1 MPWLPG
7 ALSLR
12 TVNDPHQRLTILTDQ
27 LSNPTD
33 EDRIPDYLASLL
45 HDPEM
50 RALVRAEI
58 EMLER
63 PLPEARPR
71 DNTGRHD
78 VRNPLNDLTGAE
90 WVFFLNSV
98 ETTAYP
104 TSGPGSFAHDLRK
117 IHPSPKP
124 PQLMEKITRFFTKK
138 GQWVLD
144 PFAGV
149 GGTLLGAAMAGR
161 HAVGLDLEPRYLD
174 TYRAVCER
182 ESIPMESA
190 IIGDARGVL
199 ELVRAVPGAPA
210 TFDLILTDPPYGDM
224 LARAQTGENKKRTG
238 RAEATPFTDAAEDL
252 GNLPLDAFLEAL
264 TDIIAKATTLL
275 KPKGHAIVFCKD
287 LQPTKERPNLL
298 HADVV
303 NALAGIE
310 DLSFKGY
317 KIWHD
322 KTVNL
327 YPFGYPYS
335 FVANQL
341 HQFILV
347 FRKEPPPKRAPRKAE

>member
-1 MPWLPG
+1 M
-7 ALSLR
+7 
-12 TVNDPHQRLTILTDQ
+12 TDQ
-27 LSNPTD
+27 LPNTTD

-45 HDPEM
+45 RDPEM

-58 EMLER
+58 EALDQ
-63 PLPEARPR
+63 PLPELRPR
-71 DNTGRHD
+71 SGGGRHD
-78 VRNPLNDLTGAE
+78 ARNPLNDLTGAE
-90 WVFFLNSV
+90 WVFFLNSI

-104 TSGPGSFAHDLRK
+104 TTGPGSCAHDLRK
-117 IHPSPKP
+117 VHPSPKP
-124 PQLMEKITRFFTKK
+124 PQLMERVTRFFTKK

-161 HAVGLDLEPRYLD
+161 NAVGLDLEPRYLE
-174 TYRAVCER
+174 TYHAVCRR
-182 ESIPMESA
+182 EAIPPA
-190 IIGDARGVL
+190 TTIVGDARDVVS
-199 ELVRAVPGAPA
+199 LVHGCPDAPPK
-210 TFDLILTDPPYGDM
+210 FDLILTDPPYGDM
-224 LARAQTGENKKRTG
+224 LARARTGENKKRTG
-238 RAEATPFTDAAEDL
+238 RAEATPFTDSPEDL
-252 GNLPLDAFLEAL
+252 GNLPLDDFLCEL
-264 TDIIAKATTLL
+264 TAIVAQASTLL
-275 KPKGHAIVFCKD
+275 KTKGHVIVFCKD
-287 LQPTKERPNLL
+287 LQPTKDRPNLL

-310 DLSFKGY
+310 GLAFKGY

-327 YPFGYPYS
+327 YPFGYPFS

-347 FRKEPPPKRAPRKAE
+347 FRKEPAPRTAKRREEG

>member
-1 MPWLPG
+1 MY
-7 ALSLR
+7 
-12 TVNDPHQRLTILTDQ
+12 Q
-27 LSNPTD
+27 LDNPDT

-45 HDPEM
+45 RDPEM

-58 EMLER
+58 EALDQ
-63 PLPEARPR
+63 PLPELRPR
-71 DNTGRHD
+71 NGNGRLD
-78 VRNPLNDLTGAE
+78 ARNPLNDLTGAE

-104 TSGPGSFAHDLRK
+104 TTGPQGYAHDLRK
-117 IHPSPKP
+117 THPSPKP
-124 PQLMEKITRFFTKK
+124 PQLMEKIARFFTKK

-149 GGTLLGAAMAGR
+149 GGTLLGAALAGR
-161 HAVGLDLEPRYLD
+161 HALGIDLEPRYLD

-182 ESIPMESA
+182 EDIAMETVIA
-190 IIGDARGVL
+190 GDSRDIVNI
-199 ELVRAVPGAPA
+199 VRSCDAAPPK
-210 TFDLILTDPPYGDM
+210 FDLILTDPPYGDM

-238 RAEATPFTDAAEDL
+238 RSEATPFTDSPEDL
-252 GNLPLDAFLEAL
+252 GNLPLDAFLAEL
-264 TDIIAKATTLL
+264 TAIIADAATLL
-275 KPKGHAIVFCKD
+275 KTKGHVIVFCKD
-287 LQPTKERPNLL
+287 LQPTKDRPNLL

-310 DLSFKGY
+310 GLSFKGY

-322 KTVNL
+322 KTVTL
-327 YPFGYPYS
+327 YPFGYPFS

-347 FRKEPPPKRAPRKAE
+347 FRKEPAAKPARPRTKDGEA